1 MLRLIVGSSLKYRFI
16 VVAIA
21 AALVLIGIDEMR
33 DMPIDVFPEFA
44 PPIVEIQTPCLGLSP
59 TEVEALVTIPLEHA
73 LAGIPQLDYLRS
85 KSVTDLSSVKLV
97 FERDADPMT
106 ARQRVQEGMALV
118 MEVIPKDVGP
128 PVMLQPL
135 SATARFMKIGLRSD
149 KLSVV
154 DQSMIAYWTI
164 RPRLLAVPGVA
175 NVAIWGERIEMLQVQ
190 VEPDRLQ
197 ENGITVQE
205 VLDVTS
211 DALEAGLMSHSE
223 GAVIGTGGFID
234 GPNQRFSVRHVL
246 AIVDPAELGEVPI
259 GKKKK
264 NGEPLAL
271 QDVAQMKWGHQPL
284 VGDAVINGGPGLLL
298 IVEKFPWANT
308 LQVTKGVDAALD
320 ALRPGLPDLEI
331 DANIF
336 RPATFVEMSIHNL
349 TSSLLMGCVLLVL
362 VLAVFLYEWR
372 IALISCIAMPVSLIT
387 AIIVLYLRGTTINTM
402 ILAGFVIALGDIVD
416 DAIIDIENVVRRLRE
431 HRRMG
436 GRKSVARVILEASL
450 EVRHAIVYA
459 TLIEVL
465 ALLPVFFLEGLSGA
479 FFRPLA
485 MSYALAMLASM
496 AVALT
501 LTPALGLI
509 LLSRAP
515 LSDRESPLVRWLQ
528 RGYTRILAAIV
539 PRPISVYAG
548 VAAIAVAGVLVLP
561 RLGQSLLPDFKERDF
576 LMHWLTEPGTSAEE
590 EVRITTQANKE
601 LTQISG
607 VRNFGAHIG
616 QALIMDEVY
625 GVYFGENWISID
637 PKVDYDK
644 TLAAIQEAVDG
655 YPGLHR
661 DVQTYLKERIREVL
675 TGSPAAITIRI
686 FGEDLA
692 VLRAKADEVKESIA
706 KINGIVD
713 LKVESQKEI
722 PQIDVRVD
730 LAAANRYGVKPGDVR
745 RTAAALVTGTEAGDI
760 FRDGKAYDVNVWSTP
775 ECRNS
780 VDAIRD
786 LRIDTPRAGQVRLAS
801 LADVDIV
808 PTPNHIDRWQMKRK
822 IDVRANVRG
831 RDLGSVVGDVKQAL
845 AGVQFPAEYHPELL
859 GEYAERE
866 KAQHNMRLLAVLAA
880 GGILLILQVSFMSWR
895 LATLAFLALPA
906 ALVGGV
912 LAAYFGDGVISLG
925 SLVGFLTVLGIAARN
940 GIMLISHYQHLENE
954 EGEAFGHQLIIR
966 GARERISP
974 IMMTALTTA
983 LALLPLLVAGTIPGH
998 EIEHPMAVVIL
1009 GGLITSTLLNLFVVP
1024 SLYLRFGGSGKQ
1036 PKNGNEVKAVA

>member
-16 VVAIA
+16 VLAIA
-21 AALVLIGIDEMR
+21 AALTLIGLDEMR

-59 TEVEALVTIPLEHA
+59 TEVEGLVTIPIEQA
-73 LAGIPQLDYLRS
+73 LAGIPQLDILRS
-85 KSVTDLSSVKLV
+85 KSVTDLSSVKLI
-97 FERDADPMT
+97 FDRAADPMV
-106 ARQRVQEGMALV
+106 ARQRVQEGLALV
-118 MEVIPKDVGP
+118 LGVIPKDVGP

-149 KLSVV
+149 KISVV

-164 RPRLLAVPGVA
+164 RPRLLSVPGVA
-175 NVAIWGERIEMLQVQ
+175 NVAIWGERIDMPQVQ
-190 VEPDRLQ
+190 LMPEKL
-197 ENGITVQE
+197 EEMGITVQE
-205 VLDVTS
+205 VMDVTS
-211 DALEAGLMSHSE
+211 DALEAGLMSHSD
-223 GAVIGTGGFID
+223 GALIGTGGFID
-234 GPNQRFSVRHVL
+234 SPNQRFDVRHVL
-246 AIVDPAELGEVPI
+246 PIVDPETLGEIPI
-259 GKKKK
+259 AERNGKTVLL
-264 NGEPLAL
+264 NE
-271 QDVAQMKWGHQPL
+271 VAQMVRGHQPL
-284 VGDAVINGGPGLLL
+284 IGDAVINGGPGLLL

-308 LQVTKGVDAALD
+308 LQVTKGVDQALD

-336 RPATFVEMSIHNL
+336 RPADFVQMSIHNL
-349 TSSLLMGCVLLVL
+349 RSSLLIGCLLLILVL
-362 VLAVFLYEWR
+362 VAFLYEWR
-372 IALISCIAMPVSLIT
+372 IALISCVAMPVSLIT
-387 AIIVLYLRGTTINTM
+387 AIIVLYMRGTTINTM

-436 GRKSVARVILEASL
+436 GHKSVARVILEASL

-485 MSYALAMLASM
+485 ISYALALLASM
-496 AVALT
+496 GVALT

-509 LLSRAP
+509 LLSKAP

-528 RGYTRILAAIV
+528 RSYTWLLARIV
-539 PRPISVYAG
+539 PRPAMVYSSVAVIVLAG
-548 VAAIAVAGVLVLP
+548 VVVMP
-561 RLGQSLLPDFKERDF
+561 RLGQSLLPEFKERDF
-576 LMHWLTEPGTSAEE
+576 LMHWLTEPGTSVEE

-601 LTQISG
+601 LMQIPG

-644 TLAAIQEAVDG
+644 TRDAIQAAVDG

-675 TGSPAAITIRI
+675 TGSPTPVTVRI

-692 VLRAKADEVKESIA
+692 VLRAKADQVKAAIEGVP
-706 KINGIVD
+706 GIKD
-713 LKVESQKEI
+713 LVVESQKEI
-722 PQIDVRVD
+722 PQIDVKVD
-730 LAAANRYGVKPGDVR
+730 LAAAERYGVSPGDVR
-745 RTAAALVTGTEAGDI
+745 RTAAALVTGTEVGDI

-775 ECRNS
+775 ENRNS
-780 VDAIRD
+780 VNAIRN
-786 LRIDTPRAGQVRLAS
+786 LRIDTPRDGQIRLAN
-801 LADVDIV
+801 LASVEIV
-808 PTPNHIDRWQMKRK
+808 PTPNHVERWQMKRK

-831 RDLGSVVGDVKQAL
+831 RDLGSVVKDVKAEL
-845 AGVQFPAEYHPELL
+845 AKVEFPAGYHPELM

-866 KAQHNMRLLAVLAA
+866 KAQGKMRVLALLSA
-880 GGILLILQVSFMSWR
+880 IGILLILQASFLNWR
-895 LATLAFLALPA
+895 LAILGFLALPA

-912 LAAYFGDGVISLG
+912 LAAYLGDGIISLG
-925 SLVGFLTVLGIAARN
+925 TLVGFLTVLGIAARN
-940 GIMLISHYQHLENE
+940 GIMLISHYQHLEHE
-954 EGEAFGHQLIIR
+954 EGEPFGPGLVLR

-983 LALLPLLVAGTIPGH
+983 LALAPLLIAGTIPGH

-1009 GGLITSTLLNLFVVP
+1009 GGLITSTLLNLFVIP
-1024 SLYLRFGGSGKQ
+1024 SLYLKFGR
-1036 PKNGNEVKAVA
+1036 VAAPRTANQG